1 MWTNL
6 ERFSNISNIL
16 TASRPINIK
25 AGIIFDP
32 SGKQGTPLVLHSP
45 TCSSQ
50 DSTIEVTI
58 VYYYY
63 SKSIQCWV
71 PCCLLIILILGH
83 PSLFFWWRER
93 RKNSEQFVLQSPPPA
108 WFPNHSIHTQLFH
121 NCITYVSVSSSH
133 QKITFALSVW
143 EFFVGNECWV

>member
-50 DSTIEVTI
+50 DSTIEVTT

-71 PCCLLIILILGH
+71 PCCLVGILILGH
-83 PSLFFWWRER
+83 PSLFLGGKRTKEEFWPICFAISTSCLVSKPQYSHTALPQLYYLRICVI
-93 RKNSEQFVLQSPPPA
+93 FPPE
-108 WFPNHSIHTQLFH
+108 NYLFFK
-121 NCITYVSVSSSH
+121 CMRVFCG
-133 QKITFALSVW
+133 Q
-143 EFFVGNECWV
+143 

>member
-50 DSTIEVTI
+50 DSTIEVTT

-83 PSLFFWWRER
+83 PSLFFLVKRTKEEFWAICFAISTSCLVS
-93 RKNSEQFVLQSPPPA
+93 KPQYSHTALPQLYYVCICVFFPPENNLC
-108 WFPNHSIHTQLFH
+108 FKCMRVFCGQ
-121 NCITYVSVSSSH
+121 
-133 QKITFALSVW
+133 
-143 EFFVGNECWV
+143 